1 MKTPRIRPEP
11 LSAAPL
17 VLACFLAL
25 RAEGQP
31 LDVQPPP
38 LMLAN
43 ALTAEVDVS
52 DYWVSE
58 KYDGIRAYWDG
69 QGLRTRAGHPLRAPG
84 WFVAGWPA
92 QALDGE
98 LWIGRGQFEA
108 VAATV
113 RDRVPDDDAWR
124 RVRFMVFDLP
134 SHPGPYTERLGSLLA
149 LLARHPARTL
159 RLVEQ
164 TKVTD
169 QTALR
174 KQMRAIVAA
183 GGEGVM
189 LHRGSS
195 LYRAG
200 RSDDLLKFKAHEDA
214 EALVVAHLPGKGKY
228 QGMLG
233 ALEVRR
239 SDGVTFRVGS
249 GLSDEQRR
257 HPPPIGSWITYAYQ
271 GVTANGVPRFA
282 RFLRVRD
289 EPISVR

>member
-1 MKTPRIRPEP
+1 M
-11 LSAAPL
+11 
-17 VLACFLAL
+17 LACFLAL
-25 RAEGQP
+25 RAEAQAP
-31 LDVQPPP
+31 DVLPPP

-43 ALTAEVDVS
+43 ALSAEADVS

-69 QGLRTRAGHPLRAPG
+69 QGLRTRAGHPLRVPE

-113 RDRVPDDDAWR
+113 RDQVPNDDAWR

-134 SHPGPYTERLGSLLA
+134 SHPGPYSERLESLRA
-149 LLARHPARTL
+149 LLAQHPSRAL

-164 TKVTD
+164 TKVAD
-169 QTALR
+169 RAALQ
-174 KQMRAIVAA
+174 KQMQAIVAA

-214 EALVVAHLPGKGKY
+214 EAQVVAHLPGKGKY

-239 SDGVTFRVGS
+239 SDGLTFRVGS
-249 GLSDEQRR
+249 GFSDEQRR

-271 GVTANGVPRFA
+271 GVTAKGVPRFA
-282 RFLRVRD
+282 RFLRVRE
-289 EPISVR
+289 EPASVR